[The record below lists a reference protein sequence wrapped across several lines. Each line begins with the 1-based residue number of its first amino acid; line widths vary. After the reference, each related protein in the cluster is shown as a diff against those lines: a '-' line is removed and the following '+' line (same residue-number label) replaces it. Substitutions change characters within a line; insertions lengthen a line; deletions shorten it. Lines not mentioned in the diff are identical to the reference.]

1 MVASDLYALK
11 GLWLKETLQRLK
23 KRKLKNEAKLWVIH
37 RPWTPSPPLPP
48 PPNPQVAKEVFGSFE
63 VSHIK
68 NNEIV
73 LRSLTVFARKGDLQI
88 SLTGGP

>member
-1 MVASDLYALK
+1 MGNKSTVYPFP
-11 GLWLKETLQRLK
+11 TR
-23 KRKLKNEAKLWVIH
+23 
-37 RPWTPSPPLPP
+37 
-48 PPNPQVAKEVFGSFE
+48 PPNPQVPKEVFGSFE
-63 VSHIK
+63 VSHIR